1 MANEAGRGQP
11 RTHSLA
17 DLKQLRKQLKG
28 AVSAGGTVSAP
39 ARQSQGV
46 GAPVSV
52 SVGAGLPSVAPRP
65 PGKKKRKKM
74 AGSKPAIA
82 GSVPVSRVAGQ
93 AAALPRGQAVSSGLA
108 QPADAPAL
116 SPDDLALFR
125 SAVKSVRR
133 IKDTRRVVLPP
144 VRNLPQS
151 LLLEKRA
158 RAAGLEKSHGPAVS
172 DHFSPAPLH
181 HDDTRFVRDRHS
193 PDLIRQLERGR
204 WPIGATLDLH
214 GSTLDE
220 ARERLDRFLR
230 SCTEHYIRCVRIVHG
245 KGYGS
250 KDGESVLKTTI
261 RRWLTQLS
269 SVQAYVQCNENDGG
283 AGAVLVLLAEPPA
296 P

>member
-1 MANEAGRGQP
+1 MANDPGRGQT
-11 RTHSLA
+11 RTHSLT

-28 AVSAGGTVSAP
+28 AAP
-39 ARQSQGV
+39 AGV
-46 GAPVSV
+46 AARAGLAPVAS
-52 SVGAGLPSVAPRP
+52 LPSATPRP

-74 AGSKPAIA
+74 VAAQSAASGFVPALHAEGLGLPAATGRSQAAGK
-82 GSVPVSRVAGQ
+82 PVSAE
-93 AAALPRGQAVSSGLA
+93 
-108 QPADAPAL
+108 APAL

-125 SAVKSVRR
+125 TAVKSVRR

-144 VRNLPQS
+144 VRNQPPS
-151 LLLEKRA
+151 LLQEKRA
-158 RAAGLEKSHGPAVS
+158 RAAGLEKSPGPAVS

-193 PDLIRQLERGR
+193 PDLVRQLERGR

-261 RRWLTQLS
+261 RRWLTQLP
-269 SVQAYVQCNENDGG
+269 SVQAYVQCSENDGG